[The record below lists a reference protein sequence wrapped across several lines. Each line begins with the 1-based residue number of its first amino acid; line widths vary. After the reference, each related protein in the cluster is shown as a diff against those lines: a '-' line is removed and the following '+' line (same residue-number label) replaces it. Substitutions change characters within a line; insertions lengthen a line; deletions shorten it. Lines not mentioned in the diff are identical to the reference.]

1 MKTRLINRPGIAAI
15 TIILS
20 LLINSELFAQLRV
33 TRVSAPEMLTG
44 KNGIV
49 YSLPRTLV
57 HVDLWIGKTQQF
69 AGPLAEF
76 ADEFMG
82 LDDVITK
89 NSVNYSINNACIR
102 TSVETDPGQVYLI
115 EKEEKSQGEIWIS
128 FGKTAPVLS
137 IEKFDNTVSP
147 KGFADWDEDLYMVQE
162 PGHLFRKY
170 SESAARDV
178 IDTIIRKVS
187 IDTLVIEEKVLKHT
201 LVEYTDREKA
211 REAAARIR
219 QIEQDKYNLMIGYQE
234 TAYSLEALDFMYNRL
249 EEQRLEYLK
258 LFTGVSVTEI
268 LKFDYH
274 FYPEIR
280 KENQEYTLAGFSK
293 NAGMTEPGDEN
304 AVMVKILAEIP
315 DTIPGP
321 PADVQAATG
330 LVYRLPVSAL
340 AVLSYQETEIVSKPV
355 EVLQFGMLL
364 TLPAEFK
371 RVEFDLET
379 GTLKTVILE

>member
-1 MKTRLINRPGIAAI
+1 MKTRLNNRPGILCI
-15 TIILS
+15 TIFLS
-20 LLINSELFAQLRV
+20 LLINSEIFAQLRV
-33 TRVSAPEMLTG
+33 TRVSAPETLTG

-57 HVDLWIGKTQQF
+57 HVDLWIDKTQQF

-76 ADEFMG
+76 AEEFMG
-82 LDDVITK
+82 MDDVITK
-89 NSVNYSINNACIR
+89 NSVNFSINNACLW

-128 FGKTAPVLS
+128 FGKTSPVIS
-137 IEKFDNTVSP
+137 IEKFDKTVSP
-147 KGFADWDEDLYMVQE
+147 RGFADWDEDLYMVQE

-170 SESAARDV
+170 SEAPARDV

-187 IDTLVIEEKVLKHT
+187 IDTLVIEEKILKHT

-211 REAAARIR
+211 REAAGKIR
-219 QIEQDKYNLMIGYQE
+219 QIEQDKYNLLIGYQE
-234 TAYSLEALDFMYNRL
+234 TAYSLEALAFMHNKL

-258 LFTGVSVTEI
+258 LFTGVSVTET

-274 FYPEIR
+274 FYPEIG
-280 KENQEYTLAGFSK
+280 KEKQEYALAGFSK
-293 NAGMTEPGDEN
+293 NAGITEPGDEN
-304 AVMVKILAEIP
+304 AIMVKLQAEIP

-321 PADVQAATG
+321 PAGDQTASG
-330 LVYRLPVSAL
+330 LVYRIPGSAL
-340 AVLSYQETEIVSKPV
+340 AVLTYQGKEIVSKPV
-355 EVLQFGMLL
+355 EVLQLGMLL

-379 GTLKTVILE
+379 GTLKTVIIE